1 MQFEIQ
7 SDLSLVCREME
18 KRKVQINHV
27 LDPLLSRL
35 VKSYVD
41 DEDMRRRIHELF
53 YFLNDGNDGTP

>member
-1 MQFEIQ
+1 
-7 SDLSLVCREME
+7 ME

-53 YFLNDGNDGTP
+53 YFLNDGNNGTP